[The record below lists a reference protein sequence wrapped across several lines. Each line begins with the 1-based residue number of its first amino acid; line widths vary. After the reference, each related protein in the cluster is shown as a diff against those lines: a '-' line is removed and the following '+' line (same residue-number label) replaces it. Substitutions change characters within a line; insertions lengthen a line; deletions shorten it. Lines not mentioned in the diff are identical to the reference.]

1 MYFAGMYYAIVHRGC
16 ANCALSNYNITKGNM
31 VKNRV
36 GWKILLQN

>member
-1 MYFAGMYYAIVHRGC
+1 MYFAGIYYAIVHRGC
-16 ANCALSNYNITKGNM
+16 ANCALSITKGNM